1 MLSGFFPYSSMSTN
15 ELPPRLI
22 IVSSSAAA
30 SSSSSVCLSVLII
43 VFVVYYGWMSVS
55 IECCKCYQCY
65 QCNLLLHFR
74 PFRPCRPF
82 RSIRDKVVRPH
93 TSTTRTR
100 AERRRRGA
108 PWVGCSGDRQLYYN
122 TSLSVLERTRLQCRV
137 AHERDRSD
145 LYHRKTTFNTCLL

>member
-22 IVSSSAAA
+22 IVSSSSSA

-65 QCNLLLHFR
+65 QCYQCNLLLHFR

-93 TSTTRTR
+93 TSTTRCAVTHAQR
-100 AERRRRGA
+100 PRRGA
-108 PWVGCSGDRQLYYN
+108 PWIACSGHR
-122 TSLSVLERTRLQCRV
+122 LEAHARRLRRAEGAAAV
-137 AHERDRSD
+137 VGVVGVGLRELGRET
-145 LYHRKTTFNTCLL
+145 KT